1 MRLLKPNSIKIFV
14 SMFTLVMLALGIQSC
29 SNDEDLTHKDSPSP
43 ISQEYSEFSQ
53 IVSNSLGTAL
63 SGLNLPS
70 TRSNATGLNSET
82 VSYLLS
88 LSPEELDHWYDS
100 ITETTGADFYD
111 NYYDYDKIKSAFSEE
126 QIIKFKEFLEI
137 YLNDNISDNKNLI
150 ESYTINL
157 DKKEQQLYILGAVY
171 IDSIVRPLMTG
182 LRTAQTRGMSHCELE
197 LAARILEDTAESVV
211 MDIALDGLDNPVI
224 DIYCTAGD
232 VEAVLGA
239 VHDYH
244 RCRAGL

>member
-1 MRLLKPNSIKIFV
+1 MMMTLRTRTLLLRFLRNIRNS
-14 SMFTLVMLALGIQSC
+14 
-29 SNDEDLTHKDSPSP
+29 P
-43 ISQEYSEFSQ
+43 Q

-100 ITETTGADFYD
+100 ITETTGAEFYD

>member
-1 MRLLKPNSIKIFV
+1 
-14 SMFTLVMLALGIQSC
+14 
-29 SNDEDLTHKDSPSP
+29 
-43 ISQEYSEFSQ
+43 
-53 IVSNSLGTAL
+53 
-63 SGLNLPS
+63 
-70 TRSNATGLNSET
+70 
-82 VSYLLS
+82 
-88 LSPEELDHWYDS
+88 
-100 ITETTGADFYD
+100 
-111 NYYDYDKIKSAFSEE
+111 
-126 QIIKFKEFLEI
+126 
-137 YLNDNISDNKNLI
+137 
-150 ESYTINL
+150 
-157 DKKEQQLYILGAVY
+157 
-171 IDSIVRPLMTG
+171 MTG